1 MKSPGQPI
9 AIVCAFAWGVCGA
22 RSAGVAAIKEQTFH
36 RDSSAKAVVYSR
48 IIDSRGPYLRLVSGG
63 VNIDITRS
71 KMVARIEMPDGIPES
86 IMEEEDIAPLRET
99 LADVRAFAT
108 RYPSSARLM
117 AQQIAALDSYVSRF
131 EAGDVRH
138 EGAWMSRNQFAGI
151 EETRR
156 REAAAVAR
164 AEVEKRVFEAGQR
177 DKGLML
183 SDSKWMT
190 KVETERRP
198 PEAPTELSD
207 SIEPLWNGDLDA
219 ARFAVKNL
227 AILAARQTGAPKV
240 RTERLMSAVRNLFQA
255 ETNLTNQ
262 IIARA
267 GEAHEA
273 AKHDR
278 NAKKWLIPNAFGTI
292 HKDASR
298 DSLRKAAEI
307 RQQSADALA
316 ARRRELREQLREIET
331 VSADFQKLREQRVAL
346 ILGAAARAV
355 TARHFTEAELRPAE
369 ADDSL
374 ASVREPVPPE
384 DDSSS
389 TR

>member
-1 MKSPGQPI
+1 MKSPGHPF
-9 AIVCAFAWGVCGA
+9 AIVGAFALGVCGA
-22 RSAGVAAIKEQTFH
+22 QAAGVAAIKEQTFH

-63 VNIDITRS
+63 ANIDITRS

-86 IMEEEDIAPLRET
+86 IMEETDIAPLRET
-99 LADVRAFAT
+99 LADVRAFTA
-108 RYPSSARLM
+108 RYPGSTRLL
-117 AQQIAALDSYVSRF
+117 AQQMAALDSYVSRF
-131 EAGDVRH
+131 DAGDVRH
-138 EGAWMSRNQFAGI
+138 EGTWMSRHELAGI

-156 REAAAVAR
+156 REAEAVAR
-164 AEVEKRVFEAGQR
+164 AEVEKRIFEAGQR

-183 SDSKWMT
+183 SDNKWMT
-190 KVETERRP
+190 KGETERRA
-198 PEAPTELSD
+198 PEAPTELSE

-227 AILAARQTGAPKV
+227 SLLAARQTGAPKV
-240 RTERLMSAVRNLFQA
+240 RTERLMSAVRNLFLA

-262 IIARA
+262 IIARV

-273 AKHDR
+273 AKHDS

-292 HKDASR
+292 QKEASQ
-298 DSLRKAAEI
+298 DSIRKAAEI

-331 VSADFQKLREQRVAL
+331 VGADFQKLREQRVAL
-346 ILGAAARAV
+346 ILRAAARAV
-355 TARHFTEAELRPAE
+355 AARHFTEAELRPAE
-369 ADDSL
+369 AEESL
-374 ASVREPVPPE
+374 ASVREAVPQE
-384 DDSSS
+384 AESGSAQ
-389 TR
+389 